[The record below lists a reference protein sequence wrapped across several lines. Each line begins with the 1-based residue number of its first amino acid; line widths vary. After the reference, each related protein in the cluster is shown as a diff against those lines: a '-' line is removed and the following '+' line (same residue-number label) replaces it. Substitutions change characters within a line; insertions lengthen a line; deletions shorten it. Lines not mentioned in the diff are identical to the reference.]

1 MKAIIVSKLHK
12 EHSLEIDR
20 IGLRIEVTDP
30 ELIKEIL
37 NKNGIIL
44 YTESEYRDLKSRI
57 EAALSRVNRI
67 TTGNLAH
74 HLGNLKAIL
83 GGMK

>member
-1 MKAIIVSKLHK
+1 MKAIIVSKIHK

-44 YTESEYRDLKSRI
+44 YTESD
-57 EAALSRVNRI
+57 
-67 TTGNLAH
+67 
-74 HLGNLKAIL
+74 
-83 GGMK
+83 

>member
-1 MKAIIVSKLHK
+1 MKAIIVSKIHK

-57 EAALSRVNRI
+57 EAALVKIDRL
-67 TTGNLAH
+67 TTGNVAH
-74 HLGNLKAIL
+74 TKGNIKMIL
-83 GGMK
+83 GGI